1 METQLP
7 TYDFTCV
14 GCDIEVER
22 YFTFEETHRVECEK
36 CGNPMIKAFSA
47 TPAHFKGGGW
57 GGSK

>member
-7 TYDFTCV
+7 TYDFACI
-14 GCDIEVER
+14 GCDIEVEK
-22 YFTFEETHRVECEK
+22 YFSFTDEHRVECEK
-36 CGNPMIKAFSA
+36 CGNAMIKVLSA